1 MDIKP
6 QEQRAA
12 VVASGPLDTLMAH
25 MENHGDLPELLVRRV
40 MSEMA
45 QYRIRPEGARAL
57 VKSLPFMALRAV
69 DIIKYMEEYFR
80 DDYCYAPTIV
90 EDVGDG
96 RPGLSLMVRSK
107 KPFDG
112 ERVFPYFTIVAS
124 AWYPMPGT
132 DISTSLPEPE
142 PNGLIGWTPT
152 SGGERELAL
161 NQEILDAGSKLVG
174 KGAIEGP
181 TQVEG
186 YEEFPRAE
194 MIGKRYAYLLSDEDV
209 LVCINETLLFSTQ
222 HAMAKVDGTIDRAE
236 VVSLR

>member
-6 QEQRAA
+6 QEQCAP

-25 MENHGDLPELLVRRV
+25 LEEHNDLPEMLVRRV
-40 MSEMA
+40 MGEMA
-45 QYRIRPEGARAL
+45 QYRIRPEGARSL

-69 DIIKYMEEYFR
+69 DIIKYMEEHFR

-107 KPFDG
+107 TPFDG
-112 ERVFPYFTIVAS
+112 ERLFPYFTIVAT

-132 DISTSLPEPE
+132 DLRTALPEPE

-152 SGGERELAL
+152 NGGERELAL
-161 NQEILDAGSKLVG
+161 SQEILDVGSKLVG
-174 KGAIEGP
+174 KGAIEGA

-186 YEEFPRAE
+186 YEEFPLAE
-194 MIGKRYAYLLSDEDV
+194 MVGKRYAYLLSDQDV
-209 LVCINETLLFSTQ
+209 LVCINEALLFSTQ
-222 HAMAKVDGTIDRAE
+222 HAMVLVDDSIERAE